1 MRRRLFGVLLICSP
15 WVAFLSFPA
24 GAHHQKQVSCEVY
37 SYLDESGVFTQTVD
51 ADHIP
56 AKVRDRV
63 QIERNCQLAHD
74 ISHAGGLVHPL
85 SGGQLHA
92 DRGWIPWVAG
102 AGGLL
107 AIAVAFF
114 LFYRCKKTR
123 PG

>member
-1 MRRRLFGVLLICSP
+1 MRRRSLGVVLICSP

-24 GAHHQKQVSCEVY
+24 SAHHQKQVSCEVY

-51 ADHIP
+51 ADRIP
-56 AKVRDRV
+56 AKARDRV

-107 AIAVAFF
+107 VVSVAIII
-114 LFYRCKKTR
+114 LYRLRKSR
-123 PG
+123 QG